1 VLELSEVML
10 STLANVIQPNV
21 GVVLYVHST
30 SRSGQFKLD
39 KTVNNSKVPSL

>member
-1 VLELSEVML
+1 VLELSEGVL
-10 STLANVIQPNV
+10 STLANITQPNV

-39 KTVNNSKVPSL
+39 MTVNNSKVPSL